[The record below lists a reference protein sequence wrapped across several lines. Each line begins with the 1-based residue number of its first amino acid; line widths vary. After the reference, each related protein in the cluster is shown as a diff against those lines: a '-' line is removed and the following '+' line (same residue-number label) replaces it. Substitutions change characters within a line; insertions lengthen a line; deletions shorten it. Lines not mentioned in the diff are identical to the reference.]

1 MQKLEKKIEIES
13 SPEKIYNIIKDGV
26 ITPKWNPTVSAI
38 TFEDENTLL
47 ETDFGAM
54 KIVNAKYDKN
64 KSTTWFMEKS
74 NMNSMGYVL
83 IPKKKATVV
92 TLWTEFNDKELFKI
106 FKKSSDLLL
115 VGLKRYIE
123 FLEKGGNS
131 DHYNK
136 WEFLPP
142 T

>member
-1 MQKLEKKIEIES
+1 LQKLKKKIEIES
-13 SPEKIYNIIKDGV
+13 SPEKIYNIIKDGI

-38 TFEDENTLL
+38 SFEDKTTLL
-47 ETDFGAM
+47 ETDFGVM
-54 KIVNAKYDKN
+54 KIVNAEYDKN

-74 NMNSMGYVL
+74 NMNSIGYIL
-83 IPKKKATVV
+83 TPKKKATVV

-136 WEFLPP
+136 WEFLHP